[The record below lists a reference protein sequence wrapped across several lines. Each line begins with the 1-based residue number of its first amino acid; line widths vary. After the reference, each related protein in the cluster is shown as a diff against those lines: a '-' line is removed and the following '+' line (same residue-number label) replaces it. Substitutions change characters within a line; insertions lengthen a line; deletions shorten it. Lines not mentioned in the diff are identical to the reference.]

1 MIWSISHANEYV
13 NLDWL
18 CITESIYGGS
28 GGGEGGGG
36 GGGVRSSTKVTIT
49 NTKQTKKETQEIYD
63 QLMRDDVSLIL
74 AWFSK
79 YLNIDSCN
87 IKL

>member
-1 MIWSISHANEYV
+1 MPNEYV
-13 NLDWL
+13 SLDWL
-18 CITESIYGGS
+18 CILESIYGGS

-79 YLNIDSCN
+79 YLNIDSGN

>member
-1 MIWSISHANEYV
+1 MPNEY
-13 NLDWL
+13 LDWL
-18 CITESIYGGS
+18 WITESIYGGS

-49 NTKQTKKETQEIYD
+49 NAKQTKKETQEIYD